1 MRKLGYAG
9 KRMNELEPANS
20 LRVLVVAAYPSARA
34 GLRAML
40 DGHEGNDPITVVG
53 EVATLEAP
61 GEFAAIHADVVV
73 AEFEGQSS
81 GDVFP
86 VDLPAVLIASE
97 ASAYMA
103 LGPLSRPGAYLLRDA
118 GPEELAA
125 AAWAVARGLT
135 VMDPAVAALMTA
147 GEKAER
153 HPGNG
158 STTLTDREHA
168 VLDLVALGLPNK
180 GIARQLGISEHTVKF
195 HVGAILGKLGAA
207 SRAEAVALAARQ
219 GLLAL

>member
-1 MRKLGYAG
+1 MDDR
-9 KRMNELEPANS
+9 EPTAA
-20 LRVLVVAAYPSARA
+20 LRVLVVAPYPSARA

-40 DGHEGNDPITVVG
+40 DGHEGHEAIAVVG
-53 EVATLEAP
+53 EVATLELP
-61 GEFAAIHADVVV
+61 GEFASGHADVLV
-73 AEFEGQSS
+73 AEFDGQLPA
-81 GDVFP
+81 DALAA
-86 VDLPAVLIASE
+86 DLPAVLIASDP
-97 ASAYMA
+97 SAYA
-103 LGPLSRPGAYLLRDA
+103 AFGPLARPGAYLLRDA

-125 AAWAVARGLT
+125 AAWAAARGLT
-135 VMDPAVAALMTA
+135 VMDPAVAALLTSHEPSARPHDPTA
-147 GEKAER
+147 A
-153 HPGNG
+153 
-158 STTLTDREHA
+158 TLTHREHA

>member
-1 MRKLGYAG
+1 
-9 KRMNELEPANS
+9 MNEIEPANG
-20 LRVLVVAAYPSARA
+20 LRILIIAAYPAARA
-34 GLRAML
+34 GLRSML
-40 DGHEGNDPITVVG
+40 DGHDGNDPITVVG

-73 AEFEGQSS
+73 AELDGQSNETI
-81 GDVFP
+81 VP
-86 VDLPAVLIASE
+86 ADLPAVLIAGD
-97 ASAYMA
+97 ATAYLP
-103 LGPLSRPGAYLLRDA
+103 LGPMTRPGAYLLRDA
-118 GPEELAA
+118 GTEELAA

-135 VMDPAVAALMTA
+135 VMDPAVAALLTA
-147 GEKAER
+147 PEKTGR
-153 HPGNG
+153 HPENG
-158 STTLTDREHA
+158 AVSLTEREHA
-168 VLDLVALGLPNK
+168 VLDLVAIGLPNK